1 MRGYPY
7 LEAFTSAG
15 VDRHSL
21 LGGTVDGSE
30 ISSPTEP
37 TRYAGYEKT
46 LPLVFHF
53 LIIFIYLLF
62 LWSTRSAFSFILRLV
77 LLYLSYLIF
86 FCDSST
92 RIWVMASL
100 TWLRDHTHWTHHSSG
115 RVISSKQLSYIIK
128 IHKSNDQDKYLHG
141 AESFP
146 KR

>member
-1 MRGYPY
+1 MVY
-7 LEAFTSAG
+7 AFC
-15 VDRHSL
+15 VF
-21 LGGTVDGSE
+21 
-30 ISSPTEP
+30 
-37 TRYAGYEKT
+37 
-46 LPLVFHF
+46 FHF
-53 LIIFIYLLF
+53 
-62 LWSTRSAFSFILRLV
+62 TPGSFILV
-77 LLYLSYLIF
+77 LCDF